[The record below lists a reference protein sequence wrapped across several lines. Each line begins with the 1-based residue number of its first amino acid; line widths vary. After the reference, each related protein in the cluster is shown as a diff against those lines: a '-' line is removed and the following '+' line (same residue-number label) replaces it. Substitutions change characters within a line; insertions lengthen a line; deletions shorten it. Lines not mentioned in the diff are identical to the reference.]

1 MKIQILVLDTLAH
14 MVSLYPSLCR
24 PLQTAL
30 SNVALSHLNGSAPNP
45 TPVAM
50 VEASSR
56 LYSVLPLTGGK
67 VGAAALW
74 RKSLDDTVAFAWG
87 AFLQLRTTYPNQ
99 GMFVNISISQR
110 VRCSKS
116 SSSPCCLRQARFF
129 DGGSSHRRAIGTR
142 PPQGR
147 CTYHWRPL
155 TVRRFERVCAVKTQC

>member
-1 MKIQILVLDTLAH
+1 MYSTQLMKIQILVLDTLAH
-14 MVSLYPSLCR
+14 IVSLYPSLCR

-45 TPVAM
+45 TQVAM

-99 GMFVNISISQR
+99 GVF
-110 VRCSKS
+110 
-116 SSSPCCLRQARFF
+116 
-129 DGGSSHRRAIGTR
+129 
-142 PPQGR
+142 
-147 CTYHWRPL
+147 
-155 TVRRFERVCAVKTQC
+155 